1 MVKELSDYYGES
13 GKDIDNHHIQ
23 LYSQVYG
30 GGASKPNLEIG
41 GAYLRNMMLKFILKK
56 YVLIMGK
63 KT

>member
-13 GKDIDNHHIQ
+13 GKDIDNHHIE

-30 GGASKPNLEIG
+30 GGTSKPNLEVR
-41 GAYLRNMMLKFILKK
+41 GAYLRNVMLKFILKK
-56 YVLIMGK
+56 ICSDYGQ